1 MNNQEGYIICVH
13 RVAST
18 IFGADS
24 KPLNLYGA
32 FLFFEDSARARS
44 ECDLLNA
51 RSFSDIHYSVEPAL
65 NLTTPILSPWR
76 AEASCLPLDALR
88 AQSVWACTT

>member
-13 RVAST
+13 RVASA
-18 IFGADS
+18 IFGAAS
-24 KPLNLYGA
+24 KPLNLCGA

-76 AEASCLPLDALR
+76 VRGCALSAIITKEARSTL
-88 AQSVWACTT
+88 

>member
-18 IFGADS
+18 IFGADL
-24 KPLNLYGA
+24 KPLNLCGA

-65 NLTTPILSPWR
+65 NLTTPIPLPWR
-76 AEASCLPLDALR
+76 A
-88 AQSVWACTT
+88 